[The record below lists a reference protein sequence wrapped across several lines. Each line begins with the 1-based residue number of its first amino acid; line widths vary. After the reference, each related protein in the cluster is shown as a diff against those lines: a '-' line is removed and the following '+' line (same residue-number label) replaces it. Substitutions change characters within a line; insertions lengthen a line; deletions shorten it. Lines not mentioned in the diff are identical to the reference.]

1 VAQQQVHALA
11 ALYLT
16 EPLRDAARALEAHR
30 TVVALGEVS
39 EQRFRQILALHR
51 QLGQVDGVRALL
63 RLVDFC
69 RCSTREEQEE
79 LRQQRDDLAQMG
91 RGDLAGLAYQRCVRP
106 ALTRG
111 PMAALMR
118 FVAQVVTP
126 ALARD
131 VLEEAPG
138 AEDISQRRNL
148 NVASIFREVAGV
160 LGLEEVALYLGGE
173 EASGVQVLL
182 AEPAS
187 VLIGEDVFRGLFNKE
202 QRFVLGRA
210 LENTRPC
217 FVTLASMEPFA
228 AMTFYEAVFSYGQ
241 GGEPAGDQHLRQEIA
256 RWHDQLDG
264 LMDQGQRQELASLVQ
279 AALGAL
285 GHKPSV
291 MDWRRAAR
299 ASALRVGTLVATDP
313 LVALKRLLREEE
325 RLRSP
330 SVRSFDDLAVA
341 METSADIREVV
352 LFLLSEDYLN
362 ARRLLRGEEVAL
374 PAEPAPPVPEVPQPL
389 QDSSEFD
396 VMAISPEPA
405 VLEVAQ
411 EEVTAQEEAPAPE
424 EPVQSPEVEASAEA

>member
-1 VAQQQVHALA
+1 
-11 ALYLT
+11 
-16 EPLRDAARALEAHR
+16 
-30 TVVALGEVS
+30 
-39 EQRFRQILALHR
+39 
-51 QLGQVDGVRALL
+51 
-63 RLVDFC
+63 
-69 RCSTREEQEE
+69 
-79 LRQQRDDLAQMG
+79 
-91 RGDLAGLAYQRCVRP
+91 
-106 ALTRG
+106 
-111 PMAALMR
+111 
-118 FVAQVVTP
+118 
-126 ALARD
+126 
-131 VLEEAPG
+131 
-138 AEDISQRRNL
+138 
-148 NVASIFREVAGV
+148 
-160 LGLEEVALYLGGE
+160 
-173 EASGVQVLL
+173 
-182 AEPAS
+182 
-187 VLIGEDVFRGLFNKE
+187 
-202 QRFVLGRA
+202 
-210 LENTRPC
+210 
-217 FVTLASMEPFA
+217 
-228 AMTFYEAVFSYGQ
+228 MTFYEAVFSYGQ